1 MTANNK
7 IILAMRSGAFFLGL
21 VIIILFLSVS
31 GILFTWFLPFHIRGR
46 YFVSG
51 NAVIVWW
58 LKICCGISTHI
69 IGTLPSKHGYVA
81 LAKHQSQWET
91 FFLQW
96 YLFPVAT
103 VVKKELLS
111 IPFFGW
117 SLRMVN
123 AIGIDRSNPRAA
135 MRQTME
141 RGLEQLQNNH
151 NLLIFPEGTRVLPG
165 QRGNYARGGA
175 GIAIAAG
182 APIIAIAHNA
192 GNCWPAKSWILK
204 PGVVTL
210 ALSEP
215 IDTADRNSKD
225 VIKEVEAWIEG
236 QCAAMS

>member
-1 MTANNK
+1 MAANSK
-7 IILAMRSGAFFLGL
+7 VIMALRSGLFFLGL
-21 VIIILFLSVS
+21 AIIILFLSIS

-46 YFVSG
+46 YFVLG
-51 NAVIVWW
+51 NAAIVWW
-58 LKICCGISTHI
+58 LKICCGIRTNI
-69 IGTLPSKHGYVA
+69 LGTLPKQQPYVA

-135 MRQTME
+135 LRQTMT
-141 RGLEQLQNNH
+141 RGLERLQNNC
-151 NLLIFPEGTRVLPG
+151 NLLIFPEGTRVAPG

-175 GIAIAAG
+175 GIAIAADV
-182 APIIAIAHNA
+182 PIIAIAHNA
-192 GNCWPAKSWILK
+192 GSCWPAKSWILK
-204 PGVVTL
+204 PGVVTVV
-210 ALSEP
+210 LSKP
-215 IDTADRNSKD
+215 ISTTGRNSKE
-225 VIKEVEAWIEG
+225 VIREVEDWIEG
-236 QCAAMS
+236 QCAEIS